1 MKHAL
6 LKPLTPVSLL
16 LLCMQSQFA
25 WSLGGPISIQH
36 SGIKTTAAAATLPL
50 PASAVTPPALPNS
63 GCSLNTLAGN
73 YVYDE
78 TSRESFADQGYPQ
91 DGGWVFNVSVGREH
105 NDGHGNITGGLLI
118 TNSSF
123 GNPDNN
129 VTLNYPYVG
138 KVTVNPDCTGTYD
151 ITVTNPDGSTSDGGG
166 GPIFI
171 DPLSGNFTLLDAHEL
186 GSAKFVKD
194 SFTD

>member
-1 MKHAL
+1 MRHAL
-6 LKPLTPVSLL
+6 HKPLIPISLL
-16 LLCMQSQFA
+16 LLTMQAQYA
-25 WSLGGPISIQH
+25 WSLGPIPTKSNGVKI
-36 SGIKTTAAAATLPL
+36 SSSAVIKPATSTLTPPTLPN
-50 PASAVTPPALPNS
+50 T
-63 GCSLNTLAGN
+63 GCTLNTLAGN

-78 TSRESFADQGYPQ
+78 TSRESIADLGYTQ
-91 DGGWVFNVSVGREH
+91 DGGWLFNVTVGREH

-118 TNSSF
+118 TNSSYN
-123 GNPDNN
+123 NPDNN
-129 VTLNYPYVG
+129 VTLNFPYVG
-138 KVTVNPDCTGTYD
+138 TVTVNPDCTGTYD

-171 DPLSGNFTLLDAHEL
+171 DPISGNFTLLDAHEL

>member
-1 MKHAL
+1 MRHAL
-6 LKPLTPVSLL
+6 IKPIIPVSLL
-16 LLCMQSQFA
+16 LLGIQSPIA
-25 WSLGGPISIQH
+25 WSLGVHINAKHTGVKANAI
-36 SGIKTTAAAATLPL
+36 GKAV
-50 PASAVTPPALPNS
+50 PANLAVPQLPNS

-78 TSRESFADQGYPQ
+78 TSRESFANLGYTQ
-91 DGGWVFNVSVGREH
+91 DSGWVFNVTVGREH

-118 TNSSF
+118 TNSSYN
-123 GNPDNN
+123 NPDNN
-129 VTLNYPYVG
+129 ITLNFPYVG
-138 KVTVNPDCTGTYD
+138 VVTVNPDCTGTYD

-171 DPLSGNFTLLDAHEL
+171 DPLSGNFTLLDAHQL

>member
-1 MKHAL
+1 M
-6 LKPLTPVSLL
+6 
-16 LLCMQSQFA
+16 
-25 WSLGGPISIQH
+25 
-36 SGIKTTAAAATLPL
+36 AAAII
-50 PASAVTPPALPNS
+50 SSTPTVPSLPNT
-63 GCSLNTLAGN
+63 GCTLNTLAGN

-78 TSRESFADQGYPQ
+78 TSRESYADQGYTT
-91 DGGWVFNVSVGREH
+91 DAGWIFNVTVGREH

-118 TNSSF
+118 TNSSYS
-123 GNPDNN
+123 NPDNN

-138 KVTVNPDCTGTYD
+138 KVTVNADCTGTYD
-151 ITVTNPDGSTSDGGG
+151 ITVSNPNGSTSDGGG

-171 DPLSGNFTLLDAHEL
+171 DPISGNFTLLDAHEL